1 MQCPSASAGLAHR
14 HRWRHSSALSLA
26 SGPTDWH
33 TRPTPNRTTIG
44 PHRSHPIGQAGR
56 SLARCCA
63 SFDPWRM
70 CVCCCCYRRAAAVV
84 GPSYP
89 LQNSDDFSTTTMDA
103 KVCLLCSFL
112 CRNFCSARAGPE
124 RHAQMIHCS
133 GLQPRSR
140 QRGGPRP
147 RLAAALVFVFG
158 PPWFDDLMSWL
169 KLLNSRPFDIW
180 KRREGEGKWRRTK
193 SETSVVRPS
202 SKPQARQGKATR
214 PFISFRIGRSSLVA
228 SLPAWCSPPRPFVEY
243 IYSSIPSTY
252 PPPTGV
258 LVSFITTTYFGIYLF
273 CSKCQSIRTQNTIN
287 NNHDWRQHCR
297 QRALPVAHH

>member
-14 HRWRHSSALSLA
+14 HRWRHSSASSLA

-33 TRPTPNRTTIG
+33 TRPTPTRTTIG
-44 PHRSHPIGQAGR
+44 PHRSHPIGRDGR

-63 SFDPWRM
+63 SFDPWRT

-147 RLAAALVFVFG
+147 RLAAALVVVFG
-158 PPWFDDLMSWL
+158 PPWFSILMSWL
-169 KLLNSRPFDIW
+169 VEVVELTPVSRPRPFDTW
-180 KRREGEGKWRRTK
+180 KRREGEGKGPK
-193 SETSVVRPS
+193 AKRPS
-202 SKPQARQGKATR
+202 SVRHRQLLR
-214 PFISFRIGRSSLVA
+214 PSIGRGVNLRGQRLSDTFLLKLHVRCKKFFSNSPA
-228 SLPAWCSPPRPFVEY
+228 SHLEIFLRY
-243 IYSSIPSTY
+243 ILT
-252 PPPTGV
+252 
-258 LVSFITTTYFGIYLF
+258 
-273 CSKCQSIRTQNTIN
+273 
-287 NNHDWRQHCR
+287 
-297 QRALPVAHH
+297 